1 MVESFIDEQKG
12 SGYLILQCNRS
23 LDWSGNKVF
32 LILIASVSAVIS
44 GGFALL
50 GAWLIF
56 PFAGIEV
63 LLLAGCV
70 VYTIKQRR
78 FKEIILLNEDSL
90 IWQLGRD
97 SPIAERS
104 WPRYWV
110 QFKIERSLSRLEK
123 KRLLICSHGQ
133 IQEVGLYL
141 SDEEKMLVL
150 EMLEINHHRWQES
163 QVEESN

>member
-1 MVESFIDEQKG
+1 MVESHIDEQQG
-12 SGYLILQCNRS
+12 SGYLILQSNRS

-32 LILIASVSAVIS
+32 LLLIALVSTAIS
-44 GGFALL
+44 GGFALI

-70 VYTIKQRR
+70 VYTVKQRR
-78 FKEIILLNEDSL
+78 YKEIIFLNEECL
-90 IWQLGRD
+90 VWQLGAD
-97 SPIAERS
+97 CPTSERS

-110 QFKIERSLSRLEK
+110 TFKIEQPLSRLEK

-133 IQEVGLYL
+133 IQEVGLFL
-141 SDEEKMLVL
+141 SDEEKLAVL
-150 EMLEINHHRWQES
+150 KLLEINHQRWQMS
-163 QVEESN
+163 QLDEPR